1 MTIPFPKEHGAY
13 GQIAFPLIAAFA
25 VAGMSTAGALFAA
38 AVVAVFLAHEPALIV
53 LGQRGPRAKREQW
66 RSAVT
71 WLACLLLL
79 AGAAVVGTILTVAP
93 AAGWALLVPLLP
105 AMALAG
111 ATLRGAEKSLMG
123 ETATSLAASGAA
135 VPIVLAGGAPP
146 VTAAAVAI
154 PFALLFVS
162 STLAVRAGILSVRG
176 GGNPRAASTTRLLA
190 LCVVCGAG
198 SGLAF
203 AAMAGYLPWRIF
215 AATAP
220 GLVTATVIAV
230 WRPSPARL
238 RALGWTLVAV
248 STLTAFI
255 VVATNRSW
263 PRLMQTLLQ

>member
-1 MTIPFPKEHGAY
+1 MTIPLPEGAWRVRADRVSVDRRLR
-13 GQIAFPLIAAFA
+13 GRRILDGRTL
-25 VAGMSTAGALFAA
+25 VRLGCGCG
-38 AVVAVFLAHEPALIV
+38 VLAREPTLVV

-79 AGAAVVGTILTVAP
+79 AGAAVVGTILTVSP

-111 ATLRGAEKSLMG
+111 ATLRGAEKSLTG

-162 STLAVRAGILSVRG
+162 STLAVRAGILGVRG

-190 LCVVCGAG
+190 LWSCVAPAAGWRSLHWLAICRGGSSPPRHPDWSRRQSSRCGAPH
-198 SGLAF
+198 
-203 AAMAGYLPWRIF
+203 LPVFVHSDGRWSPSPRS
-215 AATAP
+215 
-220 GLVTATVIAV
+220 
-230 WRPSPARL
+230 RPSL
-238 RALGWTLVAV
+238 
-248 STLTAFI
+248 
-255 VVATNRSW
+255 SW
-263 PRLMQTLLQ
+263 PRTDRGHG